1 MPIRNDRI
9 RAYENVVEQ
18 FVHQITTGQIR
29 PGDKLP
35 TERDLSVKLG
45 VSRPIVREAFRVMES
60 FGVVK
65 SLVGSGRYLS
75 KVDSSSFGLPQGFE
89 YLALY
94 LSSMEA
100 RTYIE
105 LGTVSLACCR
115 ANTADLERIACA
127 CREDIDAKSF
137 VHLDS
142 EFHLSL
148 AAASHNPVLDWVM
161 GSQLFSIYFTGTW
174 DYGRPERWSEIKE
187 EHHGIYTAILERN
200 RTKAEKALLH
210 HLERVKENILD
221 TATKRAQL
229 LETRSTDLLTQS

>member
-1 MPIRNDRI
+1 MMAIVKNDKV

-18 FVHQITTGQIR
+18 FVHLITTGQIR

-60 FGVVK
+60 FGVVE
-65 SLVGSGRYLS
+65 SLVGSGRYLG
-75 KVDSSSFGLPQGFE
+75 KVDAASFGLPPGYE

-115 ANTADLERIACA
+115 ANTADLERIARA
-127 CREDIDAKSF
+127 CQANIDARSF
-137 VHLDS
+137 VHADS

-148 AAASHNPVLDWVM
+148 AAASHNPVLEWAM
-161 GSQLFSIYFTGTW
+161 GSQLFTIYFTGTW
-174 DYGRPERWSEIKE
+174 DHGRPERWGEIKD
-187 EHHGIYTAILERN
+187 EHQVIYSAICERN
-200 RTKAEKALLH
+200 QQKAKKALLR
-210 HLERVKENILD
+210 HLEMVKENILA
-221 TATKRAQL
+221 TATEQAASPGKA
-229 LETRSTDLLTQS
+229 D